1 MRSPFIV
8 IAALLAACGGAD
20 PGDQSEPRAMNF
32 SLGKT
37 VTYIVATSP
46 GGGYDTYAR
55 LIARYME
62 KHLDDVEIR
71 IRNVPGAG
79 NIVGANQIF
88 VAKPDGLTIG
98 TFNTGLIYAQLLRRP
113 GVRFDLRKLSW
124 IGKAASN
131 PRVLVASRQSGL
143 RSIDDLR
150 GRSEPLLFGSSG
162 PGSAGHNEALIL
174 GHLLDIDIQVV
185 GGLGGLGAQMSMRRG
200 EISAVLGS
208 YSALRRFVESG
219 AGVILMHIG
228 GEDIFG
234 DTVPAAA
241 TFVHDAAGATLL
253 SLIETTSRLG
263 RLTAAPP
270 GTQPERLVA
279 LRSAYAAAL
288 ADPDLLAEAARLQI
302 PIDPLFG
309 DEVAARIT
317 AALDYPP
324 DDLAVLT
331 SVVSR

>member
-1 MRSPFIV
+1 MRSLFIF
-8 IAALLAACGGAD
+8 IAVLLAACGGTD
-20 PGDQSEPRAMNF
+20 SGEQRKPHAMNF
-32 SLGKT
+32 FMDKT
-37 VTYIVATSP
+37 VTYIVATNP

-62 KHLDDVEIR
+62 KFLDGIDIR

-79 NIVGANQIF
+79 NIVGINQLY

-113 GVRFDLRKLSW
+113 GVRFDLRELSW

-131 PRVLVASRQSGL
+131 PRVLVVSRQSGL
-143 RSIDDLR
+143 RSVDDLR
-150 GRSEPLLFGSSG
+150 GRSEPLLFGASG
-162 PGSAGHNEALIL
+162 PGSAAYTEALFL
-174 GHLLDIDIQVV
+174 ERLLEIDIRVV
-185 GGLGGLGAQMSMRRG
+185 GGLGGNGAQMSMLRG
-200 EISAVLGS
+200 EIDAVFGS
-208 YSALRRFVESG
+208 YSMLRHFVESG
-219 AGVILMHIG
+219 SGFILLHVG

-234 DTVPAAA
+234 DKVPAAD
-241 TFVHDAAGATLL
+241 TFVRDAVGATLL

-270 GTQPERLVA
+270 GTPPEVLAA

-309 DEVAARIT
+309 DEVTARIMT
-317 AALDYPP
+317 VLDQPP
-324 DDLAVLT
+324 EILTVLASELDN
-331 SVVSR
+331 